1 MGAAPRTPE
10 KLPLPDPVAES
21 EPGRSPQALSVS
33 GLGKRYGSVAALE
46 GVDLTVRS
54 SELVGLV
61 GANGAGKSTLMK
73 IACGLVRPTTGRAR
87 IFGVDSDIGQ
97 ARRTLAYLAEL
108 FRFPG
113 WCTGSE
119 VLALHQR
126 LSGSHGGEAERDELL
141 ELVGLS
147 DAAKR
152 RVEEMSKGMQQRL
165 GIAQALVGEPRL
177 LLLDEPTS
185 ALDPAGRRTIRTLL
199 LELRARGIAVLLN
212 SHLLGEVE
220 RVCDRVVILAG
231 GKVVTAGRPDEL
243 TTRGG
248 VEIQTGS
255 GTRRF
260 PDARREDAPRIV
272 AQLVSE
278 GVEIYEVTVI
288 MSSVLDWRS
297 TLQSRFSWRCR
308 CLARCFY
315 RRLPTGSPC
324 SCCTAP
330 GW

>member
-1 MGAAPRTPE
+1 MSAPPDTNTAALAVRG
-10 KLPLPDPVAES
+10 V
-21 EPGRSPQALSVS
+21 
-33 GLGKRYGSVAALE
+33 GKRYGSVIALE
-46 GVDLTVRS
+46 GVQLSVEPG
-54 SELVGLV
+54 ELVGLV

-73 IACGLVRPTTGRAR
+73 IACGLVRPSAGTAR
-87 IFGVDSDIGQ
+87 IFGAHSDTRE
-97 ARRTLAYLAEL
+97 ARVLLGYLAEL

-119 VLALHQR
+119 VLALHQQ
-126 LSGSHGGEAERDELL
+126 LAGSPGGLGEREELL

-147 DAAKR
+147 DAADR
-152 RVEEMSKGMQQRL
+152 QVEEMSKGMQQRL
-165 GIAQALVGEPRL
+165 GIAQALVGEPRM

-231 GKVVTAGRPDEL
+231 GRVVTAGRPDEL
-243 TTRGG
+243 STAGG
-248 VEIQTGS
+248 VEIQTGN

-260 PDARREDAPRIV
+260 ADARREDVPRIV
-272 AQLVSE
+272 AQLVAD

-288 MSSVLDWRS
+288 RP
-297 TLQSRFSWRCR
+297 TLEDAYLQ
-308 CLARCFY
+308 LVDP
-315 RRLPTGSPC
+315 L
-324 SCCTAP
+324 
-330 GW
+330 

>member
-1 MGAAPRTPE
+1 MSTAASTPRP
-10 KLPLPDPVAES
+10 PLPSGSPAQS
-21 EPGRSPQALSVS
+21 APARSRPALLVC
-33 GLGKRYGSVAALE
+33 GLGKRYGSVIALE
-46 GVDLTVRS
+46 GVDLTVEPG
-54 SELVGLV
+54 ELVGLV

-73 IACGLVRPTTGRAR
+73 IACGLVRPSTGSAR
-87 IFGVDSDIGQ
+87 ILGAHSDTRE
-97 ARRTLAYLAEL
+97 ARRMLGYLAEL

-119 VLALHQR
+119 VLRLHQR
-126 LSGSHGGEAERDELL
+126 LSNSGGDRRERHELL

-147 DAAKR
+147 NAANR

-185 ALDPAGRRTIRTLL
+185 ALDPAGRRAIRTLL
-199 LELRARGIAVLLN
+199 HELRARGIAVLLN

-248 VEIQTGS
+248 VEIQTGN

-260 PDARREDAPRIV
+260 PDARREDVPRIV
-272 AQLVSE
+272 AQLVSD
-278 GVEIYEVTVI
+278 GFEIYEVTV
-288 MSSVLDWRS
+288 MRS
-297 TLQSRFSWRCR
+297 TLEDAYLQ
-308 CLARCFY
+308 LVD
-315 RRLPTGSPC
+315 PT
-324 SCCTAP
+324 
-330 GW
+330 